1 MLACLSGEV
10 NRKRGNF
17 PGGLHGL
24 FRWRLVTNQ
33 IQSRPLVVLIGLE
46 PTPAAAKRILVVDDN
61 RDMCALMR
69 VALEGAGYE
78 VRCALEGSEA
88 LAMLNGSAADLVI
101 TDIFM
106 PGQEGFETIS
116 RCKAEFPQTRIIVM
130 SAGTVPGMKHD
141 FLATAGLLG
150 VGATLRKP
158 FSADQLLDAVQEVLR

>member
-1 MLACLSGEV
+1 LD
-10 NRKRGNF
+10 
-17 PGGLHGL
+17 
-24 FRWRLVTNQ
+24 
-33 IQSRPLVVLIGLE
+33 

-61 RDMCALMR
+61 QDICAFMR
-69 VALEGAGYE
+69 AALEGAGYE
-78 VRCALEGSEA
+78 VRCALEGAEA
-88 LAMLNGSAADLVI
+88 FAMLGRRAADLVI

-141 FLATAGLLG
+141 FLATAALLG

-158 FSADQLLDAVQEVLR
+158 FSAAQLLDAVQRVLGKA